1 MCVCV
6 SVCVCVAVKALA
18 PLSPSSGR
26 RHVRTTA
33 TLQRCQ
39 CGMDSPS
46 HSLHAS
52 PAAPPIRQ
60 PKQLF
65 PTRTFTLS
73 LLARTKK
80 RAFTDRTTLPLLV
93 VVAVAGTLLVWSSCP
108 TSQPPTQHK
117 RKLPRTVHCGLSHQT
132 PRWARLAV

>member
-1 MCVCV
+1 MSVCV
-6 SVCVCVAVKALA
+6 SVCVCVCVWLSRPSRRCPPRLVVGTSELPQHYNGVSVVWTPRVTHSTLA
-18 PLSPSSGR
+18 RPRLLSANPNNS
-26 RHVRTTA
+26 
-33 TLQRCQ
+33 
-39 CGMDSPS
+39 
-46 HSLHAS
+46 
-52 PAAPPIRQ
+52 
-60 PKQLF
+60 

-93 VVAVAGTLLVWSSCP
+93 AVAAAGTLLVWSSCP

-132 PRWARLAV
+132 TR